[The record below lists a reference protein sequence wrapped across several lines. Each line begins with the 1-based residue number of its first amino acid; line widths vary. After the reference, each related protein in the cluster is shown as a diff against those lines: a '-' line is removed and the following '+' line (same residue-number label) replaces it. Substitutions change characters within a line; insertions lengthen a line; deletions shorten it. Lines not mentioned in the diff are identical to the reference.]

1 MGKMKYLIAF
11 IFLFSACATTK
22 VELPPEPPKYV
33 YENRITE
40 YPAVNS
46 LWRESASLYE
56 DPKARRLNDLV
67 TIRVVEN
74 IIGSGKADTN
84 TNKKSSLDVNVE
96 KFLGVPTNLGFNNLY
111 GKGNTFSPSV
121 KGSAANDFQ
130 GRGETTGEGRLVGT
144 ITAKVV
150 EVMPNNNLILEA
162 RKEITIN
169 NEKQILILTGVIRP
183 DDILVDNSVLSN
195 RVADAKVYFVG
206 DGVVQE
212 KQKPGWLVRI
222 LDDVWPF

>member
-121 KGSAANDFQ
+121 KGSAENDFQ
-130 GRGETTGEGRLVGT
+130 GSGETTREGRLVGT

-150 EVMPNNNLILEA
+150 AAFLDLDERSCPPLFQHRGDFLES
-162 RKEITIN
+162 
-169 NEKQILILTGVIRP
+169 LCFH
-183 DDILVDNSVLSN
+183 DILH
-195 RVADAKVYFVG
+195 
-206 DGVVQE
+206 
-212 KQKPGWLVRI
+212 PG
-222 LDDVWPF
+222 